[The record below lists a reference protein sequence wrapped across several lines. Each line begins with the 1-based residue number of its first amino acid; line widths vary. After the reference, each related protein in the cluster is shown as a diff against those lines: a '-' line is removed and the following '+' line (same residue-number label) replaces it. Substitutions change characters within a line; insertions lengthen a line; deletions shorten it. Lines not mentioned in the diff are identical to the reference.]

1 MTDKENYN
9 RHAWMTDD
17 QWECMLL
24 LERFFGG
31 FHHMNV
37 SKVKEYGR
45 GIGYG
50 HHSSHF
56 SAATY
61 DYDGLTRLVLL
72 AHQRCIRIGFDP
84 SGPGMLKLCL
94 FKRKTNGT
102 SMNERHPSLDDLIA
116 LCNQYKEVEG

>member
-1 MTDKENYN
+1 MIDREEYN
-9 RHAWMTDD
+9 RHEWMTAD

-37 SKVKEYGR
+37 TKVKEYGR
-45 GIGYG
+45 GIGYAC
-50 HHSSHF
+50 HSSYL

-72 AHQRCIRIGFDP
+72 AHQRCIRVGIDH
-84 SGPGMLKLCL
+84 SGPGMLKLYL
-94 FKRKTNGT
+94 FKRKTNGK
-102 SMNERHPSLDDLIA
+102 SMCERHPDLDDLID
-116 LCNQYKEVEG
+116 LCNQYKEVEI